1 MTSVITLLTDYGLED
16 GYVAACHG
24 VIARIAP
31 QARII
36 DVCHLV
42 PSGDVRRGAA
52 ILAQTIPY
60 LPAGVHVAVIDPD
73 GGGSRRVVALEAGDH
88 VLLGPDNGVLSWA
101 ARAVGG
107 ARAAY
112 ELTDEELFLKP
123 VSPTFLGRDVFAP
136 VAARLAAGREPAGL
150 GPAVPLD
157 RLVSF
162 PAPTS
167 LVRGGVVEGEVLSV
181 DHYGNVQLSIGAGD
195 LASLGARPGSI
206 LAVRLGRRQL
216 SVPFRETFAAVPPG
230 EVVAFTDS
238 AGLIALAI
246 NSGDAS
252 QRLGLPPG
260 AHVRLSPA
268 P

>member
-31 QARII
+31 QTRII

-52 ILAQTIPY
+52 ILAQTIRY
-60 LPAGVHVAVIDPD
+60 LPAGVHVAVIDPGV
-73 GGGSRRVVALEAGDH
+73 GGARRGVAIEAGDH
-88 VLLGPDNGVLSWA
+88 VFLGPDNGVLSWA
-101 ARAVGG
+101 VQAVGG

-112 ELTDEELFLKP
+112 ELTNEDLFLKP
-123 VSPTFLGRDVFAP
+123 VSLTFLGRDVFAP
-136 VAARLAAGREPAGL
+136 VAARLAVGHDLAGV
-150 GPAVPLD
+150 GPQVPLD
-157 RLVSF
+157 RLAAF

-167 LVRGGVVEGEVLSV
+167 LVRDGAVEGEVLSV
-181 DHYGNVQLSIGAGD
+181 DHYGNAQLSISAGD
-195 LASLGARPGSI
+195 LATLGARPGTT

-216 SVPFRETFAAVPPG
+216 SVPFRETFASVPPG

-260 AHVRLSPA
+260 AHVRLSMA